1 MINYDVLHI
10 NEALAHC
17 RNAINRVKLK
27 HNLIF
32 LQSRSEL

>member
-1 MINYDVLHI
+1 M
-10 NEALAHC
+10 ALTHC
-17 RNAINRVKLK
+17 RNALNRVKLK

>member
-1 MINYDVLHI
+1 M
-10 NEALAHC
+10 ALAHC

-27 HNLIF
+27 HDLIF

>member
-10 NEALAHC
+10 NVAAHC
-17 RNAINRVKLK
+17 RNALNRVKLK

>member
-1 MINYDVLHI
+1 M
-10 NEALAHC
+10 ALPHC

>member
-1 MINYDVLHI
+1 
-10 NEALAHC
+10 HC

-27 HNLIF
+27 HDLIF

>member
-1 MINYDVLHI
+1 
-10 NEALAHC
+10 LAHC

>member
-1 MINYDVLHI
+1 MINYDALHI
-10 NEALAHC
+10 NAALPHC

-32 LQSRSEL
+32 LQ

>member
-1 MINYDVLHI
+1 M
-10 NEALAHC
+10 ALAHC
-17 RNAINRVKLK
+17 RNALNRVKLK

>member
-1 MINYDVLHI
+1 
-10 NEALAHC
+10 C

>member
-1 MINYDVLHI
+1 
-10 NEALAHC
+10 AHC
-17 RNAINRVKLK
+17 RNALNRVKLK

>member
-1 MINYDVLHI
+1 
-10 NEALAHC
+10 ALSHC

>member
-1 MINYDVLHI
+1 LP
-10 NEALAHC
+10 HC

>member
-1 MINYDVLHI
+1 V
-10 NEALAHC
+10 ALTHC
-17 RNAINRVKLK
+17 RNALNRVKLK

>member
-1 MINYDVLHI
+1 NV
-10 NEALAHC
+10 ALSHC

-27 HNLIF
+27 HYLIF

>member
-1 MINYDVLHI
+1 
-10 NEALAHC
+10 
-17 RNAINRVKLK
+17 NAINRVKLK

>member
-1 MINYDVLHI
+1 
-10 NEALAHC
+10 LAHC

-27 HNLIF
+27 HDLIF

>member
-10 NEALAHC
+10 NVALAHC

-27 HNLIF
+27 H
-32 LQSRSEL
+32 

>member
-1 MINYDVLHI
+1 
-10 NEALAHC
+10 

>member
-1 MINYDVLHI
+1 
-10 NEALAHC
+10 AHC

-27 HNLIF
+27 HDLIF

>member
-1 MINYDVLHI
+1 V
-10 NEALAHC
+10 ALAHC

-27 HNLIF
+27 HDLIF

>member
-1 MINYDVLHI
+1 
-10 NEALAHC
+10 ALTHC
-17 RNAINRVKLK
+17 RNALNRVKLK

>member
-1 MINYDVLHI
+1 
-10 NEALAHC
+10 LAHC
-17 RNAINRVKLK
+17 RNALNRVKLK

>member
-1 MINYDVLHI
+1 T
-10 NEALAHC
+10 HC
-17 RNAINRVKLK
+17 RNALNRVKLK

>member
-1 MINYDVLHI
+1 
-10 NEALAHC
+10 
-17 RNAINRVKLK
+17 AINRVKLK